1 MKKICF
7 CLVAFIALNYT
18 VSAQA
23 YEGSIQFD
31 KKKQDAIVIEYA
43 YPAEA
48 VENAFVQKMEAL
60 GYRAKEEK
68 GFLNKDKGFL
78 VFKNAYVNDISD
90 KKMDYIV
97 KVERKSRK
105 ESDESIMYI
114 IMQNDGGEN
123 ALKKLE
129 SYDVGR
135 AKSFVNNLIPDI
147 ESANLELQI
156 KAQQESIAK
165 AEKKLRDLQDEKQN
179 LERKLDENIK
189 NQENTQKDI
198 EAQRRNLEV
207 LTGKRR
213 SGI

>member
-1 MKKICF
+1 MKKIYF
-7 CLVAFIALNYT
+7 YLVAFIALNYT
-18 VSAQA
+18 VNAQA

-43 YPAEA
+43 YPPEA

-114 IMQNDGGEN
+114 IMQDDGGEN

-135 AKSFVNNLIPDI
+135 AKTFVNNLIPDI

-165 AEKKLRDLQDEKQN
+165 AEKKLRDLQDEKQS

-189 NQENTQKDI
+189 NQENTQKEL
-198 EAQRRNLEV
+198 EAQKRNLEV

-213 SGI
+213 QG